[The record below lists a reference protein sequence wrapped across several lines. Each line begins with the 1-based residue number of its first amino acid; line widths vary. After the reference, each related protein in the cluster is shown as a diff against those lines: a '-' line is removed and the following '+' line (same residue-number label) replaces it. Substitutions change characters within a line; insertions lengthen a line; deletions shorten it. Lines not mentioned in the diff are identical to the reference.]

1 MLSSFFLICAII
13 ATVAG
18 TGAAAYI
25 AWCVRRARG
34 YAKPGIEWW
43 KLGASSHALEYELY
57 EPPARLW
64 IDRAQKA
71 HAIVPPAFSSQLLS
85 MCSARHNDSYSRPSM
100 DVDHT

>member
-18 TGAAAYI
+18 TGAAGYI
-25 AWCVRRARG
+25 AWCTRRARE

-43 KLGASSHALEYELY
+43 KLGASSRALEYELY
-57 EPPARLW
+57 EPPAHVW

-71 HAIVPPAFSSQLLS
+71 QAIIPLAFFLAIALYVFSTAQ
-85 MCSARHNDSYSRPSM
+85 R
-100 DVDHT
+100 